1 MALGGERGRA
11 VGVKAQVA
19 VCTAS
24 RLSWVQAHQ
33 SMNGARRPEAPAWRW
48 EASED
53 AQWAYGAFFALLAA
67 GQVPALQALRLADL
81 PYFMGLATLT
91 IYIGAHRGL
100 ASKAR
105 QQISL
110 RQARS
115 MQPHAHL
122 AHLLLKWL

>member
-1 MALGGERGRA
+1 M
-11 VGVKAQVA
+11 GVKARVA
-19 VCTAS
+19 VCTAL

-33 SMNGARRPEAPAWRW
+33 SMHGARRPEAPAWRW

-67 GQVPALQALRLADL
+67 GQVPAVQTLRLADL

-115 MQPHAHL
+115 HEGQPMLSRVPAGEVAKGL
-122 AHLLLKWL
+122 RVGYK

>member
-1 MALGGERGRA
+1 M
-11 VGVKAQVA
+11 GVAAQVA
-19 VCTAS
+19 VYDTAW
-24 RLSWVQAHQ
+24 RLSLLQAQQ
-33 SMNGARRPEAPAWRW
+33 SMRGARRPEAPAWRW

-115 MQPHAHL
+115 QAAHIQRIP
-122 AHLLLKWL
+122 AGEVALLSSRPKG

>member
-1 MALGGERGRA
+1 MGAA
-11 VGVKAQVA
+11 STSYSAWI
-19 VCTAS
+19 AS
-24 RLSWVQAHQ
+24 RLSWVHAHQ
-33 SMNGARRPEAPAWRW
+33 RMPGARRPEAPAWRW

-110 RQARS
+110 RQAR
-115 MQPHAHL
+115 PHRVA
-122 AHLLLKWL
+122 WG